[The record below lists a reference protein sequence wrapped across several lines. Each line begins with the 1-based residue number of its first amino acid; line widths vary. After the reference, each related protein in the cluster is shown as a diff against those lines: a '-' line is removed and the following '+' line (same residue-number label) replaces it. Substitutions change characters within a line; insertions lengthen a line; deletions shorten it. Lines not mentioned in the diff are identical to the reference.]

1 MRFLFSIIKTI
12 ISINTKDGFDTFKYL
27 KTWLMFSC
35 VMSERQVSTDWD
47 IKKYYY
53 FIIKNVFIQWD
64 FKLSVLFTNLV
75 CRKILYINFSRWST
89 FDSRIMLYIHW
100 SVYIVTT
107 LTNIRL
113 LYCSL
118 ISFNKLEFKNI
129 QKFALA

>member
-35 VMSERQVSTDWD
+35 VMSGRQVSTDWD

-64 FKLSVLFTNLV
+64 FELSVLFTNLV
-75 CRKILYINFSRWST
+75 CRKILYINFTHWST
-89 FDSRIMLYIHW
+89 FDSRIMLYLHW
-100 SVYIVTT
+100 SVNIVTA

-118 ISFNKLEFKNI
+118 KSSNKLEFKNI